1 MSPSAS
7 STAAIERPSVRTV
20 VVLAAVAGAVAGWLL
35 HDLGLHGWLDAA
47 LCGGLCAAL
56 VLWAARLSPQA
67 CAPSSASSAPLVQEV
82 LPVWQ
87 RHIDNARRHS
97 EDSMGGLLASF
108 GSISERLDE
117 AVRVT
122 QGQSGLSRSQ
132 SVDELLRNHDGA
144 VQAMLAP
151 MRETLRTRDEVLQ
164 RMHEIGAA
172 MGELRQAAM
181 QIKQLARRTTMVA
194 LNASVEASRAGERG
208 SGFAVVAS
216 EVQQLATQS
225 GQVAQTMMSRTT
237 AVEDELA
244 ALRVRHAAMDSGD
257 DALQAD
263 AEAAARV
270 VVSEL
275 LGDLTQLSR
284 TSRELQAAG
293 VAVQD
298 EVERVL
304 MNFQSQDRLSQMLN
318 CVTDDMSRMHDWMAQ
333 QGDLGPAQIDGWL
346 ERLDA
351 SYTMEEQRS
360 EHHGNTAIQRETA
373 VEFF

>member
-1 MSPSAS
+1 M
-7 STAAIERPSVRTV
+7 RTV
-20 VVLAAVAGAVAGWLL
+20 VTLAAVAGAVAGWLL
-35 HDLGLHGWLDAA
+35 HDLGLPGWLDAA

-67 CAPSSASSAPLVQEV
+67 CAPSSTSSAPLVQEV

>member
-1 MSPSAS
+1 M
-7 STAAIERPSVRTV
+7 RTV
-20 VVLAAVAGAVAGWLL
+20 VALAAVAGGVAGWLL
-35 HDLGLHGWLDAA
+35 HDLGLPGWLDAMASAA
-47 LCGGLCAAL
+47 LCVAL
-56 VLWAARLSPQA
+56 VMWAARLARQVRDPGA
-67 CAPSSASSAPLVQEV
+67 TSSAPLVQEV

-87 RHIDNARRHS
+87 RHIDSARQHS

-108 GSISERLDE
+108 GTISERLDE

-122 QGQSGLSRSQ
+122 QGHSGASRSQ
-132 SVDELLRNHDGA
+132 SVDELLRNHEGP

-151 MRETLRTRDEVLQ
+151 MRETLRTRDEVFQ
-164 RMHEIGAA
+164 RLDEMGVA
-172 MGELRQAAM
+172 MGELRQAAL

-225 GQVAQTMMSRTT
+225 GLVAQTMMSRTT
-237 AVEDELA
+237 AIEDELG
-244 ALRVRHAAMDSGD
+244 ALRVRHAAMDRGD
-257 DALQAD
+257 EALQAD

-275 LGDLTQLSR
+275 LGDLSHLSR

-293 VAVQD
+293 EAVQE

-318 CVTDDMSRMHDWMAQ
+318 CVTEDMGRMHDWLAQ
-333 QGDLGPAQIDGWL
+333 EGDLGPGQIDGWL
-346 ERLDA
+346 ARLDA